1 MSFFTEVQKFCA
13 ASEYLIALNPALSKD
28 QRLLVLYYC
37 EEVAKK
43 FAEAES

>member
-1 MSFFTEVQKFCA
+1 MSSFTEIQKFCA
-13 ASEYLIALNPALSKD
+13 ASEYLIALNPTLTQD
-28 QRLLVLYYC
+28 QRVLVLYYC